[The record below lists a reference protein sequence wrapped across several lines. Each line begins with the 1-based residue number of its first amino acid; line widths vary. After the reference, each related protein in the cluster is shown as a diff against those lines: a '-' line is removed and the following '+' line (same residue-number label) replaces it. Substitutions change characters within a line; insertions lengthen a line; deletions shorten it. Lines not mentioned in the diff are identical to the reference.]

1 MRRASFAVVAGLLIM
16 GAEIGAQEARDPRVG
31 LALLGGVASVPD
43 ALGAQ
48 CGRNGGGSGGG
59 VEGSAAVVVRPWRWM
74 IVQGDTRVAQQ
85 LVPNGCT
92 LVLFA
97 VDTSYEASGRREPF
111 ATSTLRLGVETP
123 RGMPLVRAT
132 AGIGRVWGS
141 PTLPVAMLGVA
152 AGTRGRRLRFLVEAE
167 RLQTRVPAEE
177 VLNDFPQSER
187 RRPIVVRP
195 VWHSVRLGVEVPLV
209 R

>member
-1 MRRASFAVVAGLLIM
+1 VRCASFAVVAGLLVM
-16 GAEIGAQEARDPRVG
+16 GAEIGAQEVRDPRVG
-31 LALLGGVASVPD
+31 LAVSGGVASVPD

-59 VEGSAAVVVRPWRWM
+59 VEASGAVVVRPWRWM
-74 IVQGDTRVAQQ
+74 IVQGDTRVVQQ

-97 VDTSYEASGRREPF
+97 LDTSYAASGRREPF
-111 ATSTLRLGVETP
+111 TTSTLRAGVETP

-141 PTLPVAMLGVA
+141 PTLPVTMLGVA
-152 AGTRGRRLRFLVEAE
+152 AGTRGRRVRFLVEAE

-177 VLNDFPQSER
+177 VRNDFPQPAR

-195 VWHSVRLGVEVPLV
+195 VWHSVRLGVELPLV
-209 R
+209 G